1 MPVPNLRSL
10 CSLAVTSALLVACAS
25 LDDKSPAT
33 SITPMPGLGASTF
46 KVTARDEQAR
56 AWFAQGLQL
65 AYAFEHREA
74 ARVFRAA
81 LARDPTCAMCAWG
94 VAYSLGPN
102 INNSERGPVRDIRDY
117 IGRAQQAAAAASPME
132 RALIGAMAV
141 RYGRADERAQQTY
154 EALGSA
160 MCSTRKAERKLDP
173 QEYAYAAAMA
183 DVLRQF
189 PDDPDVVTLYA
200 DAVMSTLPWD
210 WWDPKT
216 GQANGSVGE
225 VVERVAAVTRKY
237 PQHTGALHF
246 YVHVAEHSPDPR
258 QAETAADT
266 LGTAA
271 PESPHLVHMGS
282 HIYKNIGRFDDGSRA
297 NEQALEVQKRFD
309 AVLQAQ
315 GVRASGRWDA
325 HHLHFLWYAALMEGR
340 TGLSLQTAREFARR
354 FGNQGDGDG
363 EYAQLLPLAT
373 LVRLQRWDDVL
384 AEPAPRPGLGLSE
397 GFSAYARGMA
407 YLHTGRIAL
416 AKAELASVQ
425 RLRAQPTL
433 QRARIYDEDTPTKL
447 MALAHDTLA
456 GTIARTERRH
466 DDAAASL
473 RKAADVDDELGTDPP
488 LFGGGTRLALAG
500 ALLDAGKVD
509 EASKEITEALRLN
522 GPSAWAYQGLAQVA
536 ELRGAPEE
544 GRRQAQQ
551 ARAAWKNAEG
561 APLPRL

>member
-10 CSLAVTSALLVACAS
+10 CSLAVPSALLVACAS
-25 LDDKSPAT
+25 LDDKPPAT

-46 KVTARDEQAR
+46 KVTARDERAR

-447 MALAHDTLA
+447 MALAYDTLA

-561 APLPRL
+561 AALPRL